1 MSFAPSTPHE
11 YWRWSDHTAV
21 SANFKKEM
29 WVHMLEPNRHNAAG
43 QEWGPQQELAIRM
56 EKEDGAEAEEGDDG
70 YSEG

>member
-1 MSFAPSTPHE
+1 
-11 YWRWSDHTAV
+11 
-21 SANFKKEM
+21 
-29 WVHMLEPNRHNAAG
+29 MLEPNRHNAAG